1 MNLLNN
7 LFKNIFINLF
17 LIIFLCFY
25 ISAQDNGEKD
35 LITGKLPL
43 QDFEINFKHYSGY
56 LQVSKTKFLHYVLTK
71 SQNNPEKAPLVLWL
85 NGGPP
90 CSSLLGLFIELGPY
104 LLAQDGS
111 KLIKNPST
119 WNNNANMLFLESP
132 AGVGFSYS
140 TDGNITSS
148 DDETAKYNYEALK
161 QFFNKFA
168 SFKGRPTVISGES
181 YAGMY
186 LPMLANLIIDGQKT
200 FPINFKGVIIG
211 NGELSKSL
219 HTNTLPIFAYTH
231 GIVDENVWQNFS
243 KNCCKGC
250 VDTCD
255 VVSLTKG
262 KGTCSDTAN
271 SIINSILN
279 GPLDPYDIYG
289 NCRQIPSK
297 TSTRNNL
304 KVVSKDEGF
313 DQPIVPCVNLTAIR
327 NYLNLPKV
335 REVLHIPT
343 NLSTKWQECS
353 DDKKYS
359 QQYDDMLKFMK
370 NILKAKI
377 PVMLYYGDTDAICNF
392 LIGERFVTQLGI
404 RLKTAKQPWI
414 FENQVG
420 GFVTEYDGL
429 TLATV
434 RGVGHIVLEW
444 APKRGLHILTQFLNN
459 QPL

>member
-1 MNLLNN
+1 MNLLNYI
-7 LFKNIFINLF
+7 FQNIFIK
-17 LIIFLCFY
+17 IFLLILFCFNVL
-25 ISAQDNGEKD
+25 AQDNGEKD
-35 LITGKLPL
+35 LITGRLPL
-43 QDFEINFKHYSGY
+43 QDFELNFKHYSGY

-119 WNNNANMLFLESP
+119 WNNNANMLYLESP
-132 AGVGFSYS
+132 AGVGYSYS

-161 QFFNKFA
+161 QFFNKFPT
-168 SFKGRPTVISGES
+168 FKGRPTVISGES

-200 FPINFKGVIIG
+200 FPINFK
-211 NGELSKSL
+211 
-219 HTNTLPIFAYTH
+219 
-231 GIVDENVWQNFS
+231 
-243 KNCCKGC
+243 
-250 VDTCD
+250 
-255 VVSLTKG
+255 
-262 KGTCSDTAN
+262 AN

-313 DQPIVPCVNLTAIR
+313 DQPIVPCVNF
-327 NYLNLPKV
+327 

-359 QQYDDMLKFMK
+359 QQY
-370 NILKAKI
+370 
-377 PVMLYYGDTDAICNF
+377 G
-392 LIGERFVTQLGI
+392 
-404 RLKTAKQPWI
+404 
-414 FENQVG
+414 
-420 GFVTEYDGL
+420 
-429 TLATV
+429 
-434 RGVGHIVLEW
+434 
-444 APKRGLHILTQFLNN
+444 
-459 QPL
+459 